1 MRRGF
6 TLTEVL
12 VGLFILGLIAML
24 TLPNINRALT
34 LEEDTHEKVRQILY
48 LKSVMARVKGNM
60 LDNRDPETGVE
71 SHEDFSYDYRT
82 EEIEGLKKLTVGVVD
97 DENKRMEL
105 EVFLRR

>member
-24 TLPNINRALT
+24 TLPNINRALS

-48 LKSVMARVKGNM
+48 LNSVMA
-60 LDNRDPETGVE
+60 
-71 SHEDFSYDYRT
+71 
-82 EEIEGLKKLTVGVVD
+82 
-97 DENKRMEL
+97 
-105 EVFLRR
+105 